1 MDVQIQNHRVWQRP
15 LVPNKEHFQVLHH
28 DESFG
33 AEYDF
38 LTNQACMTGFKVRES
53 GQWNFVYM
61 TFSRYLMHEF

>member
-38 LTNQACMTGFKVRES
+38 FNQS
-53 GQWNFVYM
+53 D
-61 TFSRYLMHEF
+61 MHDLIQGLRVSAMEFCLYDIFTVPDA